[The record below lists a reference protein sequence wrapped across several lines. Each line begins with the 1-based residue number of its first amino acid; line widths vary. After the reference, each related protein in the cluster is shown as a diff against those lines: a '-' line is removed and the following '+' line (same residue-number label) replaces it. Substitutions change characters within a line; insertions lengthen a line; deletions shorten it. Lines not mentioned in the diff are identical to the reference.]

1 MALQYILR
9 WKSQRPRNLR
19 KIHLF
24 SDSQSAVGQLTL
36 GWEANSKK
44 NTTQEVKLEIRKL
57 QELEVEVEL
66 SWSPGHANIKGNEYA
81 GRLAK
86 EAAQE
91 AKDAEDL

>member
-1 MALQYILR
+1 MEYLFR

-36 GWEANSKK
+36 GWEANSHK

-57 QELEVEVEL
+57 PEIEVEVDL
-66 SWSPGHANIKGNEYA
+66 SWLPGYANIKEYEYA
-81 GRLAK
+81 DQLAN
-86 EAAQE
+86 EAALE